1 MRDALD
7 QFHQAGRLTY
17 VVWATDVL
25 VESLLT
31 RGTDDDMGEAQRAMD
46 RMANV
51 RANEVLAVRDITLLR
66 MRALLSRARGEAGA
80 YCDYRARHRAMAAHL
95 GFEGHL
101 AWADAT
107 T

>member
-1 MRDALD
+1 MTKLRDRWLRTLRYQVPVADVHAARETFRRGDLDGAIPVMRDALD
-7 QFHQAGRLTY
+7 QFHQAGRLSY

-31 RGTDDDMGEAQRAMD
+31 RGTDDDMGEA
-46 RMANV
+46 
-51 RANEVLAVRDITLLR
+51 
-66 MRALLSRARGEAGA
+66 
-80 YCDYRARHRAMAAHL
+80 HRAMAAHL